1 MTPAPSAAAAMA
13 VRALEMHGGRMWER
27 GAVQR
32 VLRFM
37 RGHGLNTLVLH
48 ETDLVHQV
56 VYPRSLFD
64 PYALWSDLPSRRG
77 ENAIFNRRAY
87 LAHLLKLAR
96 ADGIEVWL
104 NVKEIGFSDE
114 VLVHHPQLLK
124 GGVVCPSEPFWDRY
138 VRDKADEL
146 FTDFPLLGGLIVSL
160 GSQESRASRVQNLCR
175 CERCQGESLQQW
187 YGRFVTILHG
197 CARRHGKGLAIR
209 DFAYKPV
216 DHEPLI
222 RAMREADPD
231 VVFCIK
237 AMPHDFY
244 IGFPDN
250 PALGATPRTQWIEY
264 DVMGQFYGWGV
275 MPCLVLD
282 DLAPRM
288 ARWRAAGVQGVVLR
302 IEWERIN
309 DLDALDTLNEMNL
322 IAGARM
328 LSGESPSA
336 RSVCADWL
344 TRHGWDVSAAP
355 WLASVMERTL
365 PVVRA
370 ASYLLGHVAADSSM
384 LPRSVQ
390 RAWWGMES
398 RDSLGVWAPE
408 RADDLQMTPAHLQR
422 MFDEKDAALVRL
434 GQLMDALN
442 AAPAGLDESLRAEVV
457 RAFAHF
463 PMWVHGHVRCARAC
477 IYSRLAGSRALTP
490 DEARRFEATLDALS
504 RFADEA
510 QGLADDPAV
519 PHQVVMLVDAQ
530 RARDVLRESRAFL
543 NARAPG

>member
-1 MTPAPSAAAAMA
+1 MNAETAPHPAMP

-32 VLRFM
+32 VLAFM
-37 RGHGLNTLVLH
+37 QSHDLNTLVLH

-56 VYPRSLFD
+56 VYPRTLFD

-87 LAHLLKLAR
+87 LAHLLKLAQ
-96 ADGIEVWL
+96 ASGVTVWL

-114 VLVHHPQLLK
+114 VLVHHPQLMK
-124 GGVVCPSEPFWDRY
+124 NGVVCPSEPFWNTY
-138 VRDKADEL
+138 VHDKTHEL

-175 CERCQGESLQQW
+175 CDLCRGESLQQW
-187 YGRFVTILHG
+187 YGRFIQVLHDS
-197 CARRHGKGLAIR
+197 AAQHGKGLAIR

-216 DHEPLI
+216 DHEPLVN
-222 RAMREADPD
+222 AMRDADPA

-250 PALGATPRTQWIEY
+250 PALGATERTQWIEY
-264 DVMGQFYGWGV
+264 DVMGQFFGWGV

-282 DLAPRM
+282 DLAPRLQ
-288 ARWRAAGVQGVVLR
+288 RWRDAGVQGVILR

-309 DLDALDTLNEMNL
+309 DLDALDTLNEINL
-322 IAGARM
+322 IAGASLLR
-328 LSGESPSA
+328 GHAPDA
-336 RSVCADWL
+336 QAACADWL
-344 TRHGWDVSAAP
+344 QRHGWDASAAT
-355 WLASVMERTL
+355 WLAGVMDLTL
-365 PVVRA
+365 PVVSA
-370 ASYLLGHVAADSSM
+370 ATYLLGHVAADSSM

-398 RDSLGVWAPE
+398 RDSLGIWAPE
-408 RADDLQMTPAHLQR
+408 RAADLQLTPANLQR
-422 MFDEKDAALVRL
+422 MLAEKDHALECL
-434 GQLMDALN
+434 NQLMDALRVDPPGVDT
-442 AAPAGLDESLRAEVV
+442 ALLTEVR
-457 RAFAHF
+457 RAFAHVAL
-463 PMWVHGHVRCARAC
+463 WVRGHVLCARAC
-477 IYSRLAGSRALTP
+477 IYSRLAGSASGLSAAQRQAFSTTLNAL
-490 DEARRFEATLDALS
+490 E

-510 QGLADDPAV
+510 QCLADNPAI

-530 RARDVLRESRAFL
+530 RARDVLRESRAVGM
-543 NARAPG
+543 ASP